1 MHGLHYTHGFF
12 IPSKRLKENLC
23 GSLLGFK
30 IYDIVH
36 PNMRTSSIRIIAGQF
51 KGRKIPTF
59 PGRAIRPTSQ
69 RAREA
74 LFSILGPRIQEATMM
89 DLFAGTGAVGLEA
102 LSRGAARVIFVEQ
115 NPLAGASIQHTLSE
129 LKSASSAHVLVEEVS
144 LALQN
149 SILLG
154 WRPFDVVFMDPP
166 YRLPDIKLLLGQI
179 EQMNLIAPTGQF
191 VYEHFHKTSPPHA
204 IGEWK
209 LVRTARYGDTAFSF
223 YQPLS
228 HFAEDVEP

>member
-1 MHGLHYTHGFF
+1 MPCTIRTDFSSRQKNSRAYF
-12 IPSKRLKENLC
+12 C
-23 GSLLGFK
+23 GRLLGIG

-36 PNMRTSSIRIIAGQF
+36 TNMRIPSIRIIAGQF

-74 LFSILGPRIQEATMM
+74 LFSILGPHIQEATMM

-115 NPLAGASIQHTLSE
+115 NPLAGASIQHSLSE
-129 LKSASSAHVLVEEVS
+129 FKISSSGCVLVEEAS
-144 LALQN
+144 LAIQN

-154 WRPFDVVFMDPP
+154 WRPFDLIFMDPP
-166 YRLPDIKLLLGQI
+166 YRLPYIQSLLRQI
-179 EQMNLIAPTGQF
+179 EEKDLIAPSGRF
-191 VYEHFHKTSPPHA
+191 VYEHFHKTSPSHS
-204 IGEWK
+204 IGEWT
-209 LVRTARYGDTAFSF
+209 LIRTERYGDTAFSF

-228 HFAEDVEP
+228 QTAEGVEP